1 MQNKLIRA
9 VIVLMM
15 LSVLIACGGRK
26 SHHNVPYTV
35 RSMSISS
42 DATQALLYYCDRKY
56 MQRVIGYL
64 CGTVVYDIKKKR
76 FVSIYRAAGN
86 DFEIGW
92 AEFSADDQRIAFS
105 AEYQDYDWPLAIM
118 QADGSGMK
126 ILTERRKG
134 TVTLIPAFSN
144 SGDKLI
150 YTSTSDTYYNYSP
163 EKKKWA
169 KSVVSWVSYHEIAI
183 DGSKH
188 KRLTPVRMY
197 YYGTHHYLP
206 NDQDFIFYGE
216 GFHPIDR
223 MSNWVA
229 EGQFTGYGDNNLYIM
244 GPNAGYRYVPAMPD
258 LPVKFHNPRYPVW
271 INDHQFLFSADGDD
285 FIGKIVVY
293 DRRHQQARQ
302 LRMIGDEFGVDDL
315 NTLTSSERRR
325 MKLWR
330 YHDLS
335 YARQANAVGYI
346 LFDYDTREGHLKVM
360 DLDGYS
366 VTDAGLYEAR
376 EKMNAGEYTPEIII
390 VGG

>member
-15 LSVLIACGGRK
+15 LSVLMACGGRK
-26 SHHNVPYTV
+26 GPHNVPYTV
-35 RSMSISS
+35 RDLSISS
-42 DATQALLYYCDRKY
+42 DATQALLQYCDKKY
-56 MQRVIGYL
+56 MQRVFGYL
-64 CGTVVYDIKKKR
+64 CGTMLYDIKKKR
-76 FVSIYRAAGN
+76 FVSIYLAAGN
-86 DFEIGW
+86 DFEIRW
-92 AEFSADDQRIAFS
+92 AAFSADSQRISFS
-105 AEYQDYDWPLAIM
+105 AQYQDYDWPLAIM
-118 QADGSGMK
+118 QPDGSGMK

-134 TVTLIPAFSN
+134 TVTLFPLFSN

-150 YTSTSDTYYNYSP
+150 YAMTSDTYYSYSP
-163 EKKKWA
+163 EEKKRA
-169 KSVVSWVSYHEIAI
+169 RSVVSWVSYHEIAI
-183 DGSKH
+183 DGSKY
-188 KRLTPVRMY
+188 KRLTPFYMY
-197 YYGTHHYLP
+197 DYGKPQYLP

-216 GFHPIDR
+216 SFHHIDR
-223 MSNWVA
+223 KSNWVA
-229 EGQFTGYGDNNLYIM
+229 EGKFTRGNNLYIM

-258 LPVKFHNPRYPVW
+258 LPVKFHNQRYPVW
-271 INDHQFLFSADGDD
+271 INDHQFLFKAGGDN
-285 FIGKIVVY
+285 FIDKIVVY

-330 YHDLS
+330 YLYLD

-346 LFDYDTREGHLKVM
+346 LLDLDTLESHLKVM

-376 EKMNAGEYTPEIII
+376 EKMLAGEYTPEIII